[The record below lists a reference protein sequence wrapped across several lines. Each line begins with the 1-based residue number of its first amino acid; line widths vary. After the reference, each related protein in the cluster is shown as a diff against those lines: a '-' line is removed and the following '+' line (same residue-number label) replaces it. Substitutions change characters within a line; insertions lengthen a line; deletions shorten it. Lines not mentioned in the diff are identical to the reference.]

1 MMEDMTQKNKL
12 IRDVNKNVK
21 LLHYDQD
28 AIIYN
33 KGEVS
38 DSIYMV
44 IKGSVSLCL
53 PIFKEN

>member
-1 MMEDMTQKNKL
+1 MEDMTQKNKL